1 MAKRRFRKL
10 SVLAK
15 IETTY
20 GTDAAPTGAAN
31 GIQMKNVTFTPI
43 EAEEVSRD
51 LLLPYLGNQGV
62 DLAGIYAK
70 IEGEIEIAG
79 SGTAGT
85 QPAWGVIARL
95 CGLAETISAGV
106 SVVYSPISDDFES
119 GSVYWNHDGVK
130 HVLVGVRGNLT
141 ADFTAKKH
149 PVFKVSLTGLLGT
162 VTDTAPPATVLTA
175 FKKPVIVSKAA
186 TTLAIHGVS
195 SPAESFTFDLGQK
208 VEPRFLI
215 GDESIEI
222 TERSATG
229 TAVVEAASLATV
241 DWFAKALAG
250 TRGDLQ
256 LVHGTVAGN
265 IVQIDG
271 AAVEIGKPTQGQ
283 SQGIL
288 TYSLPLAFCPVSG
301 NDELTITVT

>member
-1 MAKRRFRKL
+1 MSKRRFRKL

-15 IETTY
+15 IETGY
-20 GTDAAPTGAAN
+20 GTDSTPTGAAN
-31 GIQMKNVTFTPI
+31 GVQMKNVTFTPL

-51 LLLPYLGNQGV
+51 LMLPYLGNQGV

-70 IEGEIEIAG
+70 IEGEIELAG

-85 QPAWGVIARL
+85 VPAWGVVARI
-95 CGLAETISAGV
+95 CGLAETVSAGA
-106 SVVYSPISDDFES
+106 SVVYSPVSDGFES
-119 GSVYWNHDGVK
+119 GSIYWNHDGVK
-130 HVLVGVRGNLT
+130 HVLLGVRGNIT
-141 ADFTAKKH
+141 AEFAAKKH
-149 PVFKVSLTGLLGT
+149 PVFKVSLMGLLGT
-162 VTDTAPPATVLTA
+162 ITDAAIPATVLTA
-175 FKKPVIVSKAA
+175 FKKPLIVSKAA
-186 TTLAIHGVS
+186 TTLSIHGVA
-195 SPAESFTFDLGQK
+195 SPAESFSFDMGQK

-215 GDESIEI
+215 GDESIEL

-229 TAVVEAASLATV
+229 TAVVEAAPLATV
-241 DWFAKALAG
+241 DWFSKAKAR
-250 TRGDLQ
+250 TRDVLQ

-301 NDELTITVT
+301 NDELTITVK